1 MPAKLTHQTYGKS
14 RVRLTKVTRG
24 PGRHDLKELSVEVA
38 LEGDFDAA
46 YTAGDNAAIVATDS
60 MKNTVYAL
68 AADHPLTCIEL
79 FALALAKH
87 FAEKYPQVSTAT
99 ITVIEDRWH
108 RLDTDHNPA
117 DHPHAFAAG
126 SAEKRVC
133 IAAHGR
139 DGSPTV
145 RAGIEDLVLLRSAGS
160 AFSGFVRDE
169 FTTLPDSRDRL
180 LATSLTAMWQYDSA
194 DQDFDV
200 LFTKIR
206 GALLSTF
213 AGHASESVQQ
223 TLHAMG
229 TAALEAVQ
237 SIPAITLSMPNKH
250 RIPFDLSPLGRENRN
265 EIFIPIE
272 DPSGQ
277 ITATLERE

>member
-14 RVRLTKVTRG
+14 RVRLTKVSRG
-24 PGRHDLKELSVEVA
+24 GDRHDVKELSVEVA
-38 LEGDFDAA
+38 LEGDFDSA
-46 YTAGDNAAIVATDS
+46 YTAGDNSSIVATDS

-68 AADHPLTCIEL
+68 AADHPLQSIEP

-87 FAEKYPQVSTAT
+87 FSNKYPQVATAT

-108 RLDTDHNPA
+108 RLATENNPA
-117 DHPHAFAAG
+117 DHPHAFVAG

-133 IAAHGR
+133 IAAHDKG
-139 DGSPTV
+139 GGPTV
-145 RAGIEDLVLLRSAGS
+145 RAGIEDLILLRTSGS
-160 AFSGFVRDE
+160 SFSGFVRDE
-169 FTTLPDSRDRL
+169 FTTLPESRDRL
-180 LATSLTAMWQYDSA
+180 LATSLTAIWQYDAA
-194 DQDFDV
+194 DQSFEESFNNIRDV
-200 LFTKIR
+200 LLK
-206 GALLSTF
+206 TF

-229 TAALEAVQ
+229 TAALEAVAA
-237 SIPAITLSMPNKH
+237 IPAITLSMPNKH
-250 RIPFDLSPLGRENRN
+250 RIPFDLRPLGRENRN
-265 EIFIPIE
+265 EIFIPID

>member
-14 RVRLTKVTRG
+14 RVRLTKVSRG
-24 PGRHDLKELSVEVA
+24 GDRHDVKELSVEVA
-38 LEGDFDAA
+38 LEGDFESA
-46 YTAGDNAAIVATDS
+46 YTAGDNSSIVATDS

-68 AADHPLTCIEL
+68 AADHPLQSIEP

-87 FAEKYPQVSTAT
+87 FSDNYPQVATAT

-108 RLDTDHNPA
+108 RLATEKNPS

-139 DGSPTV
+139 DGGPTV
-145 RAGIEDLVLLRSAGS
+145 RAGIEDLILLRTSGS
-160 AFSGFVRDE
+160 AFTGFVRDE
-169 FTTLPDSRDRL
+169 FTTLPESRDRL

-194 DQDFDV
+194 DQNFDE
-200 LFTKIR
+200 LFHTIR
-206 GALLSTF
+206 GALLKTF

-229 TAALEAVQ
+229 TAALEVAPA
-237 SIPAITLSMPNKH
+237 IPAITLSMPNKH
-250 RIPFDLSPLGRENRN
+250 RIPFDLRPLGRENRN
-265 EIFIPIE
+265 EIFIPID